1 MRHLARISLE
11 GGARQVLV
19 GQPLVLDVTADTAR
33 IEIRGPGQRRHV
45 IEGEELAERK
55 QVRFAAT
62 DRPGFYKVTWIAQGT
77 GDAELRRDATY
88 AVNLDPRGSDLTRA
102 DLQALIGPA
111 GAQAQSPSSAS
122 HERRVELWHA
132 VAAALLLFLLVE
144 SLLVW
149 RN

>member
-1 MRHLARISLE
+1 RISLE

-19 GQPLVLDVTADTAR
+19 GQPLLLDVSPDTTR
-33 IEIRGPGQRRHV
+33 IEVRGPGQKRHV

-62 DRPGFYKVTWIAQGT
+62 DRPGFYKVTWFAQGT

-88 AVNLDPRGSDLTRA
+88 AVNLDPRGSDLARA

-111 GAQAQSPSSAS
+111 AANAQAPTPAS

-144 SLLVW
+144 SILVC

>member
-1 MRHLARISLE
+1 M
-11 GGARQVLV
+11 V
-19 GQPLVLDVTADTAR
+19 GQPLLLDVTPGTTR
-33 IEIRGPGQRRHV
+33 IEVRGPTTRRHV

-62 DRPGFYKVTWIAQGT
+62 DRPGFYTVSWIAEQGGT
-77 GDAELRRDATY
+77 AQVRKDVTF
-88 AVNLDPRGSDLTRA
+88 AVNLDPRGSDLARA
-102 DLQALIGPA
+102 DLAGLVGPA
-111 GAQAQSPSSAS
+111 AAKDAAPSAS
-122 HERRVELWHA
+122 SHQRRVELWHA